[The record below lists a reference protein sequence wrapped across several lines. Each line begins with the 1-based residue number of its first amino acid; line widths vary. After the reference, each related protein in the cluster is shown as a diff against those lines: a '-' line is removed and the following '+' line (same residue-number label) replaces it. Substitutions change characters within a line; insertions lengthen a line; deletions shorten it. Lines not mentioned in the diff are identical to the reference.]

1 MEGWFRAGRAPPS
14 ESAVRFSQ
22 GGLAWLAGVC
32 ELPNARSRLTGTRM
46 YGLLLD
52 NLVSAEVVLASGET
66 LTVSNKHHPDLFW
79 VSGKATVTRRSVF
92 RRADGAIRGYAAPDR
107 HSPSAT
113 RSPSAPTPCR
123 RLSPTSS

>member
-14 ESAVRFSQ
+14 ESVVRFSQ

-32 ELPNARSRLTGTRM
+32 ELRNARSRLTEFRA

-66 LTVSNKHHPDLFW
+66 LTASNKHHPDLFW
-79 VSGKATVTRRSVF
+79 VSGKATVTRCSVSEASC
-92 RRADGAIRGYAAPDR
+92 RADAKSRGYAGPDH

-113 RSPSAPTPCR
+113 RSPSGPTPCR
-123 RLSPTSS
+123 RP